1 MRVLAVLALL
11 VLAACA
17 RDTVTLL
24 PGSAGPAGAVA
35 VLDEDGGA
43 VAVIDQPYQVGKVG
57 GTQVSTQTT
66 SADEVTATYGTLLAT
81 LPPEPAIYVLYF
93 EEGSIQLTPGSLP
106 NLERLLEEV
115 DSRPGAEVQ
124 VTGHTDT
131 VGKIEDNDLLS
142 KDRAEV
148 VRQTLISRGLPPELV
163 IAVGRGERELIVQT
177 ADEVDEPQNRR
188 VEVTVR

>member
-11 VLAACA
+11 LLAACA

-24 PGSAGPAGAVA
+24 PGGAGGTGAVA

-57 GTQVSTQTT
+57 GIQVSTETT
-66 SADEVTATYGTLLAT
+66 SAEEVAAAYGALLEA
-81 LPPEPAIYVLYF
+81 LPPKPAVFVLYF
-93 EEGSIQLTPGSLP
+93 REGSTRLTDGSLP
-106 NLERLLEEV
+106 NLERLLREV
-115 DSRPGAEVQ
+115 DARPGAEVQ

-131 VGKIEDNDLLS
+131 VGKVEDNDVLS
-142 KDRAEV
+142 RDRADV
-148 VRQTLISRGLPPELV
+148 VRQTLIGRGLPPDLV
-163 IAVGRGERELIVQT
+163 IAVGRGEREPVVQT
-177 ADEVDEPQNRR
+177 EDEVDEPQNRR